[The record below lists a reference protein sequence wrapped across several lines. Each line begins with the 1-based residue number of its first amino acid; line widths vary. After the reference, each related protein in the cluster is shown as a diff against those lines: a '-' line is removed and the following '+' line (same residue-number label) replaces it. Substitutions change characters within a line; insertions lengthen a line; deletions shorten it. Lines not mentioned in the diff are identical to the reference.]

1 MLKCLKT
8 HPDVH
13 GDDDVTAQILDKRIM
28 PTNSEVSRPSPR
40 VTMLQWTTI
49 DPCENMQSTTNKA
62 IQYE

>member
-40 VTMLQWTTI
+40 VTM
-49 DPCENMQSTTNKA
+49 STVNSQCKPRVELDA
-62 IQYE
+62 QYP

>member
-40 VTMLQWTTI
+40 VTMLKVTAFVFGMMAYLFITR
-49 DPCENMQSTTNKA
+49 
-62 IQYE
+62 